1 MNGYL
6 LDTHT
11 WIWVQTGET
20 KKFSEGVRKELESA
34 QVHRQVHVS
43 SISILELARLV
54 SLGQRILPCSVD
66 DFVAEAFSDDGLLLL
81 DLTPNIMIDST
92 RLPGNF
98 HRDPS
103 DRLLVATARA
113 HGVALVTRDKQILD
127 YAKAGHVNARKP

>member
-11 WIWVQTGET
+11 WIWVQTGE
-20 KKFSEGVRKELESA
+20 SDRISRDVRKELEKGQVRGQVFLSA
-34 QVHRQVHVS
+34 
-43 SISILELARLV
+43 ISVLELARLV
-54 SLGQRILPCSVD
+54 SLRQSTLPCSVD
-66 DFVAEAFSDDGLLLL
+66 DFVSDAFSDDALVLL
-81 DLTPNIMIDST
+81 DLTPRIMIEST
-92 RLPGNF
+92 RLPGTF

-113 HGVALVTRDKQILD
+113 HGLTLITRDKQILD

>member
-20 KKFSEGVRKELESA
+20 GRISRDVRTELEQGQIRRKVYLSA
-34 QVHRQVHVS
+34 
-43 SISILELARLV
+43 ISILELARLV
-54 SLGQRILPCSVD
+54 SLGQRTLPCSID
-66 DFVAEAFSDDGLLLL
+66 DFVTEAFSDDALILL
-81 DLTPNIMIDST
+81 DLSPRIMIDST
-92 RLPGNF
+92 RLPGVF

-113 HGVALVTRDKQILD
+113 HGLTLITRDKQILS
-127 YAKAGHVNARKP
+127 YAKAGHLNARKP